1 MLFYLFQVTVVVG
14 AGNIDELNSRIA
26 ELMSD
31 VTSHDQDLMQLRT
44 TLDEKVWLTIFLLYY
59 THLNMPF

>member
-44 TLDEKVWLTIFLLYY
+44 TLDEKV
-59 THLNMPF
+59 